1 MRGTAI
7 DGVLLGGKDVVA
19 KLNKA
24 AIARRGDHS
33 GTIELQA
40 VQINLPLACALN
52 VVYMKSP
59 EKCALLTPPMVKVES
74 KDKDSHK
81 QPPDFPLEY

>member
-7 DGVLLGGKDVVA
+7 DGLLLGGQDVVA

-24 AIARRGDHS
+24 AIARREDHS

-40 VQINLPLACALN
+40 VQINLPVAGALN
-52 VVYMKSP
+52 VDNMKSP

-74 KDKDSHK
+74 KDKESIS
-81 QPPDFPLEY
+81 

>member
-7 DGVLLGGKDVVA
+7 DGVLLGGQDVVA

-24 AIARRGDHS
+24 AIARRGDPS

-40 VQINLPLACALN
+40 VQINLPVAGALN

-59 EKCALLTPPMVKVES
+59 EKCTLLTPPMVKVDS
-74 KDKDSHK
+74 KDNHQIFHWSVS
-81 QPPDFPLEY
+81 